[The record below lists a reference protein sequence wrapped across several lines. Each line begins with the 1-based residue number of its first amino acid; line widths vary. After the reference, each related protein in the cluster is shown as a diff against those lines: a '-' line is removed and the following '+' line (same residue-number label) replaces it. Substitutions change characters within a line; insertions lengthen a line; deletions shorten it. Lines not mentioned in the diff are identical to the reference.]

1 MTADSVDLEECDNHF
16 KGVVGSLFNAFNED
30 DVVVNSF
37 LNPPFRKLP
46 PAPPVFQNK
55 YSSSMYD
62 LNEMFMPSSYVL
74 PFESSLDTYNFP
86 KYGSEWFEQPLP
98 FETLLPTLEEEE
110 QIRQKISDSINSYM
124 MPTYENASHSD
135 VESEIDYFLV
145 SPDAVLPS
153 SSNEVNIGPLDSMW
167 PELGGLSDEK
177 LVKMVD
183 DGYLENLAMDDIFVK
198 KKRRKLT
205 HLDIDHCYSQRLP
218 IEDDY
223 EEDEDEDFFNSSP
236 CSPAS
241 SSCSGKLSFIYF
253 M

>member
-16 KGVVGSLFNAFNED
+16 KGVVGSLFNVLNED
-30 DVVVNSF
+30 DVTVNSF

-46 PAPPVFQNK
+46 LAPPVFQNK
-55 YSSSMYD
+55 YTSTMYD

-74 PFESSLDTYNFP
+74 PFETTLDMYNF
-86 KYGSEWFEQPLP
+86 SEFFEQPLP
-98 FETLLPTLEEEE
+98 FETLNPTLEDEE
-110 QIRQKISDSINSYM
+110 QIRQKIDSFNSYM
-124 MPTYENASHSD
+124 MPTYENSSHSD

-153 SSNEVNIGPLDSMW
+153 LHTKEVNIGPLDSMW
-167 PELGGLSDEK
+167 PELGGLSDEN

-183 DGYLENLAMDDIFVK
+183 GGYLENLAMDDILVK

-218 IEDDY
+218 VEDDY

-236 CSPAS
+236 CSPAT
-241 SSCSGKLSFIYF
+241 SSCSGKLSFIYVV
-253 M
+253 